1 MFRLTA
7 SITGLYWQLT
17 SAKLANFEYRYFAYG
32 MHSEMD
38 TPPTFSYVCTTAT
51 FIKYDKAALAGKGLY
66 DFSNKFSIKN
76 LQVTEKEKTLHI
88 DIYHLRFSFNHSL

>member
-1 MFRLTA
+1 M

-17 SAKLANFEYRYFAYG
+17 SAKLDGFEYRYFAYG

-51 FIKYDKAALAGKGLY
+51 FIKYNRAALAGKGAY
-66 DFSNKFSIKN
+66 DFNDKFSISR
-76 LQVTEKEKTLHI
+76 LQVTEEREI
-88 DIYHLRFSFNHSL
+88 SSI